1 MCVFELFI
9 GLIFY
14 YVQLEKMLNML
25 LLIKNV
31 VFVQVWKFDIVVYYN
46 DGELIDFGIV
56 IMLLSLLI

>member
-1 MCVFELFI
+1 MYVFELFI

-31 VFVQVWKFDIVVYYN
+31 VFVWVWKFDIVVYYN